1 VASLALIGIDPT
13 PGSENVSVEVALV
26 ALAFFVGGLS
36 GSDADV
42 DADREA
48 GTALNRS
55 RQASAPGRVTSAAR
69 CAELPSEADVG
80 LG

>member
-1 VASLALIGIDPT
+1 
-13 PGSENVSVEVALV
+13 VALV

-36 GSDADV
+36 GSGSDADADA

-48 GTALNRS
+48 GTALNGS
-55 RQASAPGRVTSAAR
+55 RQSSAPGRVTSAAR
-69 CAELPSEADVG
+69 CTELPSEADVG